1 MGRIANAARH
11 GLAYVQEETHGVTP
25 VSPAM
30 KSLRHT
36 SCNLNLS
43 RDSFASEEK
52 RSDRQIS
59 DVRTGT
65 DKVAGSIGL
74 ELSFGEFDEL
84 LEGCLAGTWTNDVL
98 RCGVE
103 ERSYTIERRFGD
115 IGQYVRYRGCFLNKL
130 SLSIKPNAMLTGS
143 FDVIGL
149 SGEVAAAPLAASP
162 APSLTG
168 RQFDSY
174 TGALKEGGQTIAVV
188 TGIELS
194 LDNGI
199 QPQFVLFR
207 RDAPLVSWGR
217 STVTGT
223 MTAFFQSAALIGKF
237 LDETPTNLE
246 FSLISPDGDAY
257 DIVLP
262 NVRYTGADLPMDADG
277 PISIS
282 MPFSAVLDKTSGTNM
297 IIRRKPVAVP
307 DTTPPALLSS
317 GPANGATNVSVN
329 TRIVL
334 TLDEPVRAGTGNITV
349 SDGAGDTRVIAI
361 ADAGI
366 GGGTVTA
373 TLDAPLAAATA
384 YHVLVDSTAITDM
397 AGNPWPGI
405 SDRTTLTFTTAA

>member
-43 RDSFASEEK
+43 RDSFTSEEK

-84 LEGCLAGTWTNDVL
+84 LEGCLAGTWTSDVL

-115 IGQYVRYRGCFLNKL
+115 IGQYVRYRGCFLNRL
-130 SLSIKPNAMLTGS
+130 SLSIRPNAMLTGS
-143 FDVIGL
+143 LEIIGL
-149 SGEVAAAPLAASP
+149 SGEVADAPLVANP
-162 APSLTG
+162 APSMTG

-174 TGALKEGGQTIAVV
+174 TGELKEGGQTIAVV

-217 STVTGT
+217 ATVTGT

-237 LDETPTNLE
+237 LAETPTSLE
-246 FSLISPDGDAY
+246 FSLISPDGDTYA
-257 DIVLP
+257 IVLP

-277 PISIS
+277 PISVS

-297 IIRRKPVAVP
+297 IIRRTPVAVP

-317 GPANGATNVSVN
+317 DPANGATNVSVN

-334 TLDEPVRAGTGNITV
+334 TLNEPVKAGAGNITV

>member
-1 MGRIANAARH
+1 MGKIANAARH
-11 GLAYVQEETHGVTP
+11 GLAYVLEETHGVTP
-25 VSPAM
+25 DNPAM

-36 SCNLNLS
+36 SCNLNLT
-43 RDSFASEEK
+43 RDSFISEEK
-52 RSDRQIS
+52 RPDRQVS

-65 DKVAGSIGL
+65 DKIAGSIGL
-74 ELSFGEFDEL
+74 ELSFGEFDSL
-84 LEGCLAGTWTNDVL
+84 LEACLAGTWTDDEL
-98 RCGVE
+98 TCGVK
-103 ERSYTIERRFGD
+103 ERSFTFERRFTD

-130 SLSIKPNAMLTGS
+130 SLSIKPNAMLSGS

-149 SGEVAAAPLAASP
+149 SGEVAATPLAASP

-174 TGALKEGGQTIAVV
+174 TGTLKEGGQIIAVV
-188 TGIELS
+188 TGIDLS

-207 RDAPLVSWGR
+207 RDAPFVSWGR

-223 MTAFFQSAALIGKF
+223 MTAFFESAALIGKF

-257 DIVLP
+257 TIVLP
-262 NVRYTGADLPMDADG
+262 NVRYTGAELPMDADG

-307 DTTPPALLSS
+307 DTTPPTLLSS
-317 GPANGATNVSVN
+317 GPASGATDVN
-329 TRIVL
+329 LNTLIAL
-334 TLDEPVRAGTGNITV
+334 TFNEPVRAGTGNITV
-349 SDGAGDTRVIAI
+349 SDGAGDTRTTAI
-361 ADAGI
+361 ADADI
-366 GGGTVTA
+366 SGGTVTV
-373 TLDAPLAAATA
+373 TLDTPLAAATA

-397 AGNPWPGI
+397 AGNAWPGI
-405 SDRTTLTFTTAA
+405 SDQTTLTFTTA